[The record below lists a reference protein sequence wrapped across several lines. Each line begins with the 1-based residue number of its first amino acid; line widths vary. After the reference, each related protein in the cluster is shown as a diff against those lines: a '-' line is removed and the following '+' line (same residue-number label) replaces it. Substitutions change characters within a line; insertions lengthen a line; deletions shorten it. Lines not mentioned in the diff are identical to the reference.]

1 MSRLLFKK
9 AEVYDKNDNKRG
21 TIENITVEGLE
32 VSMTPETVVVENERE
47 FFDAY
52 TGRVVIR
59 TLNTHTSEGTTAN
72 FKILEAGA
80 GKIAAVTEHIH
91 EYISCGGE
99 DVKEAYIKL
108 VGKGVDVTLGGTS
121 GANLTFIQGY
131 QSFENGRLET
141 VLVAQLQDVDSRKV
155 LFSEAGTA

>member
-1 MSRLLFKK
+1 
-9 AEVYDKNDNKRG
+9 
-21 TIENITVEGLE
+21 
-32 VSMTPETVVVENERE
+32 MTPETVVVENERE

>member
-59 TLNTHTSEGTTAN
+59 SLNTHTSEGTGAN

-108 VGKGVDVTLGGTS
+108 VGKGVDVTLGGSS

>member
-1 MSRLLFKK
+1 
-9 AEVYDKNDNKRG
+9 
-21 TIENITVEGLE
+21 
-32 VSMTPETVVVENERE
+32 MTPETVVVENERE

-59 TLNTHTSEGTTAN
+59 TLNTHTSEGTTAD

-91 EYISCGGE
+91 EYISVGGE

-108 VGKGVDVTLGGTS
+108 VGKGVDVTLGGNS
-121 GANLTFIQGY
+121 GVNLTYIQGY

>member
-99 DVKEAYIKL
+99 EVKEAYIKL

>member
-52 TGRVVIR
+52 TGR
-59 TLNTHTSEGTTAN
+59 S
-72 FKILEAGA
+72 
-80 GKIAAVTEHIH
+80 
-91 EYISCGGE
+91 
-99 DVKEAYIKL
+99 
-108 VGKGVDVTLGGTS
+108 
-121 GANLTFIQGY
+121 
-131 QSFENGRLET
+131 
-141 VLVAQLQDVDSRKV
+141 
-155 LFSEAGTA
+155 

>member
-9 AEVYDKNDNKRG
+9 AEVYDKKDNKRG

-32 VSMTPETVVVENERE
+32 VSMTPEIVVVENERE